1 MPDNQSAPS
10 TKWCKLYIS
19 NIDIWSFNQR
29 SLIAMFSAFD
39 FITVPTF
46 LISWF
51 PLDVGRF
58 SNIGDGG
65 VEDPGT
71 KKII

>member
-1 MPDNQSAPS
+1 
-10 TKWCKLYIS
+10 
-19 NIDIWSFNQR
+19 
-29 SLIAMFSAFD
+29 MFSVFD

-65 VEDPGT
+65 VSRRSWNEKDNPKQKRNGGP
-71 KKII
+71 

>member
-1 MPDNQSAPS
+1 
-10 TKWCKLYIS
+10 
-19 NIDIWSFNQR
+19 
-29 SLIAMFSAFD
+29 MFSVFD

-65 VEDPGT
+65 VKVVEDPGT
-71 KKII
+71 KKIIQSKREMEDRNRLTVA

>member
-1 MPDNQSAPS
+1 
-10 TKWCKLYIS
+10 
-19 NIDIWSFNQR
+19 
-29 SLIAMFSAFD
+29 MFPAFD

-71 KKII
+71 KKIIQSKREMEEKPP

>member
-1 MPDNQSAPS
+1 
-10 TKWCKLYIS
+10 
-19 NIDIWSFNQR
+19 
-29 SLIAMFSAFD
+29 MFSVFD

-65 VEDPGT
+65 VSRRSWNEKDNPKQKRNGGKAT
-71 KKII
+71 VTD

>member
-1 MPDNQSAPS
+1 
-10 TKWCKLYIS
+10 
-19 NIDIWSFNQR
+19 
-29 SLIAMFSAFD
+29 MFSAFD
-39 FITVPTF
+39 SITVPTF

-71 KKII
+71 KKIT

>member
-1 MPDNQSAPS
+1 
-10 TKWCKLYIS
+10 
-19 NIDIWSFNQR
+19 
-29 SLIAMFSAFD
+29 MFPAFD